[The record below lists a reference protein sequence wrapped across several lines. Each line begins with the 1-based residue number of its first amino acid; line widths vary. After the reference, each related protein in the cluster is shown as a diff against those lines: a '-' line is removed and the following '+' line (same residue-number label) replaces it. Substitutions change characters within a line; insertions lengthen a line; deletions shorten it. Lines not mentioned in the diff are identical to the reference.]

1 MPSRSAA
8 PIRPARRLR
17 GRLRVPGD
25 KSISH
30 RYAILAALA
39 SGPSTLLNYSPGADC
54 QSTSTLLQGL
64 GVQIRISQDGVNPAI
79 TVMGRGLGRLCSPA
93 GTLDAGNSGTT
104 MRLMAG
110 VLAGQPFASTLI
122 GDESLSRRPMRRIV
136 EPLQQMG
143 AAIRATDGH
152 APLVICGAQLH
163 GIAYAPTIP
172 SAQVKSAVL
181 LAGLHAD
188 GITTV
193 TESARTRDHTE
204 RALRAFGGCVD
215 VSGMSISVNGA
226 QNLQSRNLSVPG
238 DLSSAA
244 YWLIAAAGLPGSRV
258 EIEDVGLN
266 STRTAILDVLRRFGA
281 RVLVERAEA
290 EADEEPHGRVVVE
303 HNGSSDLTIAPE
315 EVPGLIDEL
324 PGLAALAAYG
334 STVAVSGAAELR
346 VKESDRIAALVAGF
360 RALGLEA
367 DERPDG
373 FVVGPKRQG
382 GGSATR
388 IANACGDHR
397 LAMAFAIAAIGASG
411 PSRIEGADTVAISY
425 PGFFETL
432 ERLADFPVELDV

>member
-1 MPSRSAA
+1 
-8 PIRPARRLR
+8 
-17 GRLRVPGD
+17 
-25 KSISH
+25 
-30 RYAILAALA
+30 
-39 SGPSTLLNYSPGADC
+39 
-54 QSTSTLLQGL
+54 
-64 GVQIRISQDGVNPAI
+64 
-79 TVMGRGLGRLCSPA
+79 
-93 GTLDAGNSGTT
+93 
-104 MRLMAG
+104 
-110 VLAGQPFASTLI
+110 
-122 GDESLSRRPMRRIV
+122 
-136 EPLQQMG
+136 
-143 AAIRATDGH
+143 
-152 APLVICGAQLH
+152 
-163 GIAYAPTIP
+163 
-172 SAQVKSAVL
+172 
-181 LAGLHAD
+181 
-188 GITTV
+188 
-193 TESARTRDHTE
+193 
-204 RALRAFGGCVD
+204 
-215 VSGMSISVNGA
+215 MSVSVNGA
-226 QNLQSRNLSVPG
+226 QNLQRRNLSVPG

-303 HNGSSDLTIAPE
+303 HNGSADLTIAPE